1 MKSFAAACTGK
12 DRIMFA
18 WLRNVYQSWIDYPKQ
33 PGDLLSERYRIFSLL
48 GMGSYGLTYLC
59 RDEHSGQE
67 VAVKL
72 PRPSKRAK
80 AAQLLRREGDI
91 MCRMDHPCIPKLLER
106 VEHPNGM
113 FLVMEYISGRTL
125 EELIFEEE
133 RTFTERECIV
143 YMLEL
148 MERVLHVHDR
158 GYMHRDIRIP
168 NVIHREGKPY
178 LIDFGLAL
186 AVGERQED
194 IFAEAMLDKRAP
206 ERQDVAVYSDLY
218 DVGHLMLF
226 MLYSSYEPQPDQPPG
241 SWQEELELSP
251 PVRRVLE
258 RLFQLRP
265 RYEHG
270 RQFVLELEEAL
281 LQLKDQS

>member
-1 MKSFAAACTGK
+1 
-12 DRIMFA
+12 MFA
-18 WLRNVYQSWIDYPKQ
+18 WLRNTYQSWIDYPKQ
-33 PGDLLSERYRIFSLL
+33 PGDMLSGRYRILSLL

-59 RDEHSGQE
+59 QDGQSGQE

-80 AAQLLRREGDI
+80 AVQLLQREADI
-91 MCRMDHPCIPKLLER
+91 MQQMDHPYIPKLLER
-106 VEHPNGM
+106 VKHPNGM
-113 FLVMEYISGRTL
+113 YLVMEYISGRTL

-133 RTFTERECIV
+133 RSFSERECIV

-148 MERVLHVHDR
+148 MERVMYVHER
-158 GYMHRDIRIP
+158 GYIHRDIRIP
-168 NVIHREGKPY
+168 NVLYREGKLY

-194 IFAEAMLDKRAP
+194 VFTEAMLDKRAP

-241 SWQEELELSP
+241 SWQEELKLSP
-251 PVRRVLE
+251 SVRHMLE
-258 RLFQLRP
+258 RLFQMGP
-265 RYEHG
+265 RYEHS
-270 RQFVLELEEAL
+270 RQFILELEKAL
-281 LQLKDQS
+281 QQMEVNP